1 MNTSSLSHE
10 WRILLAGALIAAA
23 SGLIVAI
30 IGQWRFEAQLTYMEK
45 QHDKR
50 ITAIKSQHTK
60 EINQLKRT
68 SNQLDSIEKKIDD
81 LKETKGKP

>member
-50 ITAIKSQHTK
+50 IAAIKSQHTK
-60 EINQLKRT
+60 EMNQLKREAIQT
-68 SNQLDSIEKKIDD
+68 ENILKKIEE